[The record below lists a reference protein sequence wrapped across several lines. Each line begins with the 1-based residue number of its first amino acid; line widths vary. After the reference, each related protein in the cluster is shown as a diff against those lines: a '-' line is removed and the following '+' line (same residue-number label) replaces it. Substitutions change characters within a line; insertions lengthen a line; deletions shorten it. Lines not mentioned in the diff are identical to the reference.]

1 MQALRSVA
9 ALSVVLA
16 LALLLWFRILPDLG
30 ILGPTTE
37 ERISAA
43 AEAIETARA
52 YGAAAEQ
59 PQLKSA
65 LARLE
70 EARRLVAAGQGLKA
84 RRAALSARAAAVE
97 AQRGALVRREEDRRR
112 SRRIVDEIDGMLNGL
127 EDLHSDLASGSD
139 RPALS
144 RMLTV
149 MKAARSTGAGLVLAF
164 EQGNYDRVLEDEAAV
179 KAALERAPGE
189 LEAARRGGR

>member
-84 RRAALSARAAAVE
+84 RRAALTARDAAVE

-127 EDLHSDLASGSD
+127 EDLHSDLASGAD

-144 RMLTV
+144 RMLAV

-179 KAALERAPGE
+179 KAALERAHGE